1 MNGYA
6 VDSLNYQED
15 RKGVEYMEKHVG
27 TYTAQGE
34 RGRHTENGEKAR
46 TKGLLDVVRSKVENF
61 LEVFGGFTSDQTQ
74 WTVPTLWLTAV
85 PRRLRPRMGLLAM
98 APAQGSSRIGRSC

>member
-1 MNGYA
+1 MNGHA

-46 TKGLLDVVRSKVENF
+46 TKGLLDVVRSRVKDFSEA
-61 LEVFGGFTSDQTQ
+61 FGGFTSDQTQ
-74 WTVPTLWLTAV
+74 RTVPTLRLTAV
-85 PRRLRPRMGLLAM
+85 PRRLQPRLGLQAK
-98 APAQGSSRIGRSC
+98 APAQGNSQVGRSC